1 VIPFGLRLVI
11 SGGREAI
18 TRLVVL
24 AVAVG
29 LGVGLLL
36 TALAATNA
44 VTSWNNRH
52 AWYWTGTAW
61 VPPGPAT
68 GVAPLWWHPGNEVF
82 DGQTISRFD
91 VAATGTSSPVPP
103 GIARDPGPG
112 QYYASPA
119 LAALLRS
126 TPADQLADRY
136 PGHLAGT
143 IGDAALPSP
152 DSLVII
158 IGRTPAQ
165 LAQAPNSV
173 RVTSISTT
181 VVGWPPPPQT
191 VNPRGLTYA
200 PLDAGGGKSAIDLI
214 LSVVALAIL
223 APVLIFIATAT
234 RLSAARREERFA
246 AMRLVGATR
255 RQVSLLAA
263 TESTMA
269 GILGVAAG
277 FGIFFLLRIPVAGI
291 PFIGQPFFPAELSL
305 GLPDILFVA
314 IGVPVFAAVAA
325 RLALR
330 RVHISPLGVARR
342 ATPQPPRAWRVA
354 PLLAGLA
361 ELGFWTIHGHPAS
374 TGGQILAFASSFL
387 LIIVGL
393 FIAGPWLTMAAA
405 KAMARWTSRPGTLLA
420 ACRLADD
427 PRAAFRAVSGL
438 VLALFIT
445 TVAVVAIAT
454 QDAKNLTRF
463 ASAAEANVLTAQI
476 SASNQ
481 AAGSHVV
488 PRHGAGRESAL
499 PGAPGQS
506 AGAAGPGPAAPVA
519 PLTAELNGIHGVQGV
534 LVVRADPRLTIPGTL
549 TEHGFN
555 RYGGGPVPAGVVS
568 CAQLATVPA
577 LGRCPA
583 GAATAAFPSD
593 GFNGPLFGA
602 DATAIT
608 WPAANVPVTRLDA
621 LGVDA
626 INVGTNGSR
635 SAVERARTVLE
646 NAHAYPTVSPV
657 STGGDIVARD
667 NSQNNDYQ
675 QLANVV
681 ILVSLP
687 IAGCTLAAGIAAG
700 LADRKRP
707 FSLLRLTGARLA
719 TLRRVVALEGAVP
732 LLSVAA
738 VAIGTG
744 FAGAAMFAS
753 EAQQHPMVAPGAA
766 YYLLTAGGIVV
777 SLGIIAAT
785 FPLLARITGPEVARN
800 E

>member
-1 VIPFGLRLVI
+1 MIPIGLRLTI

-18 TRLVVL
+18 IRLVIL
-24 AVAVG
+24 AAAVG

-44 VTSWNNRH
+44 VSTWNNRH
-52 AWYWTGTAW
+52 AWFSTGSAW
-61 VPPGPAT
+61 VPPGPVT
-68 GVAPLWWHPGNEVF
+68 HVAPLWWHPSNDVF
-82 DGQTISRFD
+82 DGQPINRFD
-91 VAATGTSSPVPP
+91 VAAAGTSSPVPP
-103 GIARDPGPG
+103 GIPRDPGPG

-126 TPADQLADRY
+126 TPANQLADRY

-158 IGRTPAQ
+158 VGRTPAQ
-165 LAQAPNSV
+165 LAHTPNSA

-181 VVGWPPPPQT
+181 VLRDPLPP
-191 VNPRGLTYA
+191 VKANPRGLIDVFPSEMGA
-200 PLDAGGGKSAIDLI
+200 PVSATDVI

-234 RLSAARREERFA
+234 RLSAARREARFA

-255 RQVSLLAA
+255 KQVSLLAA
-263 TESTMA
+263 TESTVA
-269 GILGVAAG
+269 GVLGVAAG
-277 FGIFFLLRIPVAGI
+277 FGIFFLLRTPVAGI
-291 PFIGQPFFPAELSL
+291 PFIGQPFFPGELTLSL
-305 GLPDILFVA
+305 GDVLVVA

-330 RVHISPLGVARR
+330 RVRISPLGVARR
-342 ATPQPPRAWRVA
+342 VTPEPPRAWRVV

-361 ELGFWTIHGHPAS
+361 ELGFWAVHGHPAS
-374 TGGQILAFASSFL
+374 IPGQIQAFMSSFA

-405 KAMARWTSRPGTLLA
+405 RAMARWTSRPGTLIA
-420 ACRLADD
+420 ARRLADD

-445 TVAVVAIAT
+445 TVAVVAITT
-454 QDAKNLTRF
+454 QNAKNLTRWS
-463 ASAAEANVLTAQI
+463 SAAEANVLTDQV
-476 SASNQ
+476 SASNA
-481 AAGSHVV
+481 AAGS
-488 PRHGAGRESAL
+488 G
-499 PGAPGQS
+499 PGAEPS
-506 AGAAGPGPAAPVA
+506 TARPGPAAPAV
-519 PLTAELNGIHGVQGV
+519 PLTARLRAIRGVAGV
-534 LVVRADPRLTIPGTL
+534 AVVRAVPGLTIRAAFHNLGANQ
-549 TEHGFN
+549 GIS
-555 RYGGGPVPAGVVS
+555 GPVPAGVVS

-583 GAATAAFPSD
+583 GATAVAFPSD
-593 GFNGPLFGA
+593 GFSGPLFGT
-602 DATAIT
+602 DATTIT
-608 WPAANVPVTRLDA
+608 WPAANVPAARLDT

-626 INVGTNGSR
+626 INVATNGTTPT
-635 SAVERARTVLE
+635 VEQARTLLE
-646 NAHAYPTVSPV
+646 SAHAYPAISAP
-657 STGGDIVARD
+657 STIGDLVRQHKSKDDA
-667 NSQNNDYQ
+667 YQ

-700 LADRKRP
+700 IADRKRP
-707 FSLLRLTGARLA
+707 FSMLRLTGARLA
-719 TLRRVVALEGAVP
+719 TLRHVVALEGAVP

-744 FAGAAMFAS
+744 FGAAAMFAS
-753 EAQQHPMVAPGAA
+753 EAQQHSMVSPGAA
-766 YYLLTAGGIVV
+766 YFLLTAAGIIV

>member
-1 VIPFGLRLVI
+1 VIGLGLRLVV

-29 LGVGLLL
+29 LGAGLLL

-44 VTSWNNRH
+44 VTTWNSRH
-52 AWYWTGTAW
+52 GWFFTGSAW
-61 VPPGPAT
+61 VARGPAA
-68 GVAPLWWHPGNEVF
+68 GVAPLWWHPGGDIF
-82 DGQTISRFD
+82 DGQPINRFD
-91 VAATGTSSPVPP
+91 VAATGASSPVPP
-103 GIARDPGPG
+103 GIPRDPGPG

-119 LAALLRS
+119 LAALLRA
-126 TPADQLADRY
+126 TPASQLAGRY
-136 PGHLAGT
+136 PGHLAGL
-143 IGDAALPSP
+143 IGDAGLSSP
-152 DSLVII
+152 NSLVII
-158 IGRTPAQ
+158 VGRTPAQ
-165 LAQAPNSV
+165 LAHTPDSAQ
-173 RVTSISTT
+173 VTSISTT
-181 VVGWPPPPQT
+181 VLGWPLPRT
-191 VNPRGLTYA
+191 MVNPRGLTYLPPGAGA
-200 PLDAGGGKSAIDLI
+200 PASATDLI
-214 LSVVALAIL
+214 LSVVSLAIL
-223 APVLIFIATAT
+223 IPVLIFIATAT

-246 AMRLVGATR
+246 ALRLAGATR

-263 TESTMA
+263 TESTVA
-269 GILGVAAG
+269 AILGVVTG

-305 GLPDILFVA
+305 SPPDILAVA

-342 ATPQPPRAWRVA
+342 ATPKPPRAWRVV

-361 ELGFWTIHGHPAS
+361 ELGFWTVHGQPAS
-374 TGGQILAFASSFL
+374 AGGQVQAFVSSFA

-405 KAMARWTSRPGTLLA
+405 RAMARWTSRPATLIA
-420 ACRLADD
+420 AGRLADD

-445 TVAVVAIAT
+445 TVAVVAITT
-454 QDAKNLTRF
+454 QNAKNLTRW
-463 ASAAEANVLTAQI
+463 AGAAEANVLTNQV
-476 SASNQ
+476 SASSQ
-481 AAGSHVV
+481 AAGGS
-488 PRHGAGRESAL
+488 G
-499 PGAPGQS
+499 PGASQS
-506 AGAAGPGPAAPVA
+506 TAPPGPAAPAA
-519 PLTAELNGIHGVQGV
+519 PLTARLRGIPGVQGV
-534 LVVRADPRLTIPGTL
+534 VVVRAVPRLTIGAAFHNL
-549 TEHGFN
+549 GAN
-555 RYGGGPVPAGVVS
+555 QSSAGSVPAGVVS

-583 GAATAAFPSD
+583 GATAAKFPSD
-593 GFNGPLFGA
+593 GFSGALFGT
-602 DATAIT
+602 DTTTIT
-608 WPAANVPVTRLDA
+608 WPAVNVPAARLDT

-626 INVGTNGSR
+626 INVATNGTM
-635 SAVERARTVLE
+635 SAVEQARTLLE
-646 NAHAYPTVSPV
+646 NAHAYPAV
-657 STGGDIVARD
+657 STPSTISDLVAQD
-667 NSQNNDYQ
+667 NSKNTDYQ

-681 ILVSLP
+681 ILVSLA
-687 IAGCTLAAGIAAG
+687 IAGCTLAAGISAG

-707 FSLLRLTGARLA
+707 FSMLRLAGARLA
-719 TLRRVVALEGAVP
+719 TLRHVVALEGAVP
-732 LLSVAA
+732 LLAAAA

-753 EAQQHPMVAPGAA
+753 EAQQHPMVAPSAA
-766 YYLLTAGGIVV
+766 YYLLTAAGIVV